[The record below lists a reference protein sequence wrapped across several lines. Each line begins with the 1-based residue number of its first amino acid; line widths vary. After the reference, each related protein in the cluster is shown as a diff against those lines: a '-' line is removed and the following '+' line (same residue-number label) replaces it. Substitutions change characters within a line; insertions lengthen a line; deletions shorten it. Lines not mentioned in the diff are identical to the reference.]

1 MSKGKF
7 LLPVIALLTI
17 LAVVGGSCISAMA
30 DSGVVRNTVFTSMS
44 DMKKKLGNNSNVDW
58 SEIYLTEPENA
69 YWTFANQSNP
79 DSNQLTIDIAK
90 NTYRSLEMLLDD
102 GYLLDYNTL
111 AAYCAEYLEKKEGS
125 PDAFYNILSD
135 CLNNP
140 YLLNKPAATV
150 TATSYNGRDYS
161 KVFDASYYA
170 AKYPDIAAS
179 VGNDPAEL
187 LRDFVEKGIN
197 SGRTG
202 NASFDVN
209 AYAATVDAEV
219 LETKKSSAA
228 YKALGDNASEPLGKY
243 SYSLAN
249 YYGKYLGHYNV
260 LAADDSSSSSSS
272 TVKDTGSSAAKTVT
286 GTYTENSTI
295 SVYTGEP
302 VSSTLANQRPIAI
315 MIPTDSAAQPSYGIG
330 LADILYEIMEEGGI
344 SRQMAIIPD
353 WKGYSRLG
361 NVRSCRLYYIAAARE
376 WDPILIHFGGVA
388 YMKGT
393 IDAADINNISGT
405 YEYGTGGKAPGAG
418 YFFRTSDRKAPHN
431 AYISSEGIEKA
442 CAKLGYQT
450 SLRQGYY
457 NSKHFTFANST
468 NDLSQYSSA
477 QNASKID
484 LSNVFSYTKT
494 TLDYDSSTGLYKKNL
509 HGKAQTD
516 AITGKQLT
524 FANVI
529 VQNTSWEQL
538 DKKGYLGFNMID
550 TSQDG
555 WFCTKGKAIHLTWK
569 KTSDYSPTVYYDDS
583 GNEIQLNKGKTYIAI
598 AQAGK
603 NVKFN

>member
-1 MSKGKF
+1 MKKKF
-7 LLPVIALLTI
+7 LSLCLLLVMLFT
-17 LAVVGGSCISAMA
+17 LVAVDHESAAA
-30 DSGVVRNTVFTSMS
+30 DSGVVRNTIFTSMS
-44 DMKKKLGNNSNVDW
+44 DMKSKLGNSNIDW

-69 YWTFANQSNP
+69 YWTFADQSKP
-79 DSNQLTIDIAK
+79 DSTVLTIDIAK
-90 NTYRSLEMLLDD
+90 NTYRSLEMLLDN
-102 GYLLDYNTL
+102 GYTLDYNTL
-111 AAYCAEYLEKKEGS
+111 AAYCAEYLEKKEGVEDS
-125 PDAFYNILSD
+125 FYRIMSD

-140 YLLNKPAATV
+140 YLLNKPEATV
-150 TATSYNGRDYS
+150 TATTYNGRDYS
-161 KVFDASYYA
+161 KVFDANYYA
-170 AKYPDIAAS
+170 SQYPGVVSS

-197 SGRTG
+197 SGRVG
-202 NASFDVN
+202 NASFNVN
-209 AYAATVDAEV
+209 SYAAQLDAEV
-219 LETKKSSAA
+219 LQTKTNSAA
-228 YKALGDNASEPLGKY
+228 YKALGEGAADPVGVY

-249 YYGKYLGHYNV
+249 YYGKYLGHYDTV
-260 LAADDSSSSSSS
+260 ASDDG
-272 TVKDTGSSAAKTVT
+272 TVTQTLEKDTGSTVKTVT
-286 GTYTENSTI
+286 GTYTENSTT
-295 SVYTGEP
+295 SVYTGESI
-302 VSSTLANQRPIAI
+302 SSTVANQRPIAI
-315 MIPTDSAAQPSYGIG
+315 MMPTDTAAQPSYGIG

-457 NSKHFTFANST
+457 NSKHFTFASDT

-477 QNASKID
+477 ENASKID
-484 LSNVFSYTKT
+484 LSSVFTYTKT

-529 VQNTSWEQL
+529 IQNTNWQQL
-538 DKKGYLGFNMID
+538 DKKGYLGFDMID
-550 TSQDG
+550 TSKDG
-555 WFCTKGKAIHLTWK
+555 WFCTKGKAIHVTWK
-569 KTSDYSPTVYYDDS
+569 KTSDYEPTRYFDDS
-583 GNEIQLNKGKTYIAI
+583 GNEIQLNKGKTFIAI
-598 AQAGK
+598 AQDGK
-603 NVKFN
+603 SVKFQ

>member
-1 MSKGKF
+1 MKKKVLSLSVMLMMIVTLVAGNYS
-7 LLPVIALLTI
+7 PA
-17 LAVVGGSCISAMA
+17 SA
-30 DSGVVRNTVFTSMS
+30 DSGVVRNTIFTTMT
-44 DMKKKLGNNSNVDW
+44 DMKNKLGNSSVDW
-58 SEIYLTEPENA
+58 SEVYLTEPENE
-69 YWTFANQSNP
+69 YWTFADQSKP
-79 DSNQLTIDIAK
+79 DSTVLTIDIAK
-90 NTYRSLEMLLDD
+90 NTYRSLEMLLDN
-102 GYLLDYNTL
+102 GYTMDYNTL
-111 AAYCAEYLEKKEGS
+111 AAYCAEYLEKKEGVADS
-125 PDAFYNILSD
+125 FYNIMSD

-140 YLLNKPAATV
+140 YLLNKPAANV
-150 TATSYNGRDYS
+150 TATTYNGRDYS
-161 KVFDASYYA
+161 KVFDANYYA
-170 AKYPDIAAS
+170 STYPNVAAS

-197 SGRTG
+197 SGRVG
-202 NASFDVN
+202 NASFNVN
-209 AYAATVDAEV
+209 SYAAQVDAEV
-219 LETKKSSAA
+219 MNTKKNSSA
-228 YKALGDNASEPLGKY
+228 YKALGTGVAEPVGVY

-249 YYGKYLGHYNV
+249 YYGKYLGHYNKV
-260 LAADDSSSSSSS
+260 VSDDGSTAAP
-272 TVKDTGSSAAKTVT
+272 VKDESTSASKTVT
-286 GTYTENSTI
+286 GTYTENSTT
-295 SVYTGEP
+295 SVYTGEAI
-302 VSSTLANQRPIAI
+302 SSSIANQRPIAI
-315 MIPTDSAAQPSYGIG
+315 MMPTDSAAQPSYGIG

-344 SRQMAIIPD
+344 SRQMAIIPN
-353 WKGYSRLG
+353 WKGYDRLG

-393 IDAADINNISGT
+393 INASDINNISGT

-457 NSKHFTFANST
+457 NAKHFTFASGT

-477 QNASKID
+477 QNASTID

-494 TLDYDSSTGLYKKNL
+494 SLNYDASTGLYKKNL

-529 VQNTSWEQL
+529 VQNTSWQQM

-555 WFCTKGKAIHLTWK
+555 WYCTKGKAIHVTWK
-569 KTSDYSPTVYYDDS
+569 KTSDYAPTVYYDDA
-583 GNEIQLNKGKTYIAI
+583 GNEIQLNKGKTFIAI
-598 AQAGK
+598 AQDGK
-603 NVKFN
+603 EVKFN